1 MSGKPSYNISV
12 PALRL
17 SILFSVVLAALAFYL
32 YFSWS
37 KVDSVA
43 QVQSAPLLIQAQAL
57 NQTIELDIQT
67 LQYCL
72 KANNCSVS
80 DLNLSTLKSE
90 IDEFRSL
97 ASLNK
102 TEFSLVGATEYT
114 QLELAINRFSDSTK
128 TRSDV
133 LDLYLSLTNNYLQM
147 DDNYRTMFN
156 NHASDLMSEKNEFFI
171 WLFMVV
177 VILAVITVLSNS
189 VAMLKQKKSS
199 SNEREIDYEFD
210 ALYQELK
217 QLDLQRLE
225 ELLNEVSINP
235 KQRQI
240 YSHLKLIFS
249 KLEDQKRN
257 NDLYKQLYALIGY
270 EIRGITN
277 TINGGVQ
284 YLVQETDE
292 NGVLMA
298 KDITS
303 ACSTL
308 SELAENY
315 NRLISQGTESK
326 SKEFSLLS
334 VLSEL
339 MIHISAKVQRNEGQ
353 LDCFISD
360 NLPNRVEGQS
370 TSLFWILFLQLSNA
384 IQLKSNKKLFV
395 TIESGAASDMEN
407 TRVTINLNFLS
418 TLDVSVAKLNKLHW
432 SDHKH
437 HTANTD
443 DLAKSVL
450 KDYGYYESHWF
461 QSGTQERFQI
471 ELDLK
476 AKNFHTEKTRFDGK
490 RLLLCAN
497 TQVRIDVM
505 KKMLSNLGLD
515 ITEIRTANELF
526 SAAKT
531 FGEYDAIMLTDT
543 FEPNKLPS
551 LSKTV
556 KSQLKNHPNTKLL
569 LSVTNTQHAQ
579 ECHSFVDKIINSP
592 AIPYEFIP
600 NLLTIMEAEAS
611 EEQME
616 NSSFLIV
623 EDDRVQQILLKRILT
638 KQEYEPDTVG
648 DGADAVEHFMNK
660 RSDIIFMDC
669 IMPGM
674 GGIEATKRIRQFE
687 QENEKN
693 PCTIIGA
700 TALTSSNEHQACIE
714 AGMDYVISKPYKSDQ
729 IIKVINKYVAVQKL
743 N

>member
-17 SILFSVVLAALAFYL
+17 SILFSVVLTALAFYL

-37 KVDSVA
+37 KIDSVA
-43 QVQSAPLLIQAQAL
+43 QVQSAPLLIKAQEL

-67 LQYCL
+67 LQRCL
-72 KANNCSVS
+72 RTNNCSS
-80 DLNLSTLKSE
+80 NDLKLSTLKSE

-114 QLELAINRFSDSTK
+114 QMELAINRFVDSSK
-128 TRSDV
+128 TRNDM
-133 LDLYLSLTNNYLQM
+133 LDSYLSLTNSYLKM
-147 DDNYRTMFN
+147 DDNYRNMFN
-156 NHASDLMSEKNEFFI
+156 KHASDLMSEKNKFFV
-171 WLFMVV
+171 WLFMIA
-177 VILAVITVLSNS
+177 VILAVIIVISNS
-189 VAMLKQKKSS
+189 AAMLKLKKSS
-199 SNEREIDYEFD
+199 SNEREIDCEFD

-217 QLDLQRLE
+217 QLDLKRLE

-240 YSHLKLIFS
+240 YSHLKLVFS

-292 NGVLMA
+292 SGVLMA

-303 ACSTL
+303 ASNTL

-315 NRLISQGTESK
+315 NRLISQGSESK

-339 MIHISAKVQRNEGQ
+339 MIHISAKVQRNESQ
-353 LDCFISD
+353 LDCLISD

-384 IQLKSNKKLFV
+384 IQLKANKKLFV
-395 TIESGAASDMEN
+395 TIESGAASNMEN

-418 TLDVSVAKLNKLHW
+418 TLDVFVAKLNTLHW
-432 SDHKH
+432 SAHKDH
-437 HTANTD
+437 TTSTD
-443 DLAKSVL
+443 DLAKSIL
-450 KDYGYYESHWF
+450 KDYGYYESRWF

-476 AKNFHTEKTRFDGK
+476 AKSFHTEKTRFDGK
-490 RLLLCAN
+490 RLMLCAN
-497 TQVRIDVM
+497 TQIRIDVM
-505 KKMLSNLGLD
+505 RKMLSNLGLD

-526 SAAKT
+526 SAANS

-543 FEPNKLPS
+543 FEPNKLSS
-551 LSKTV
+551 LCKTV

-600 NLLTIMEAEAS
+600 NLLSIMEAEAS
-611 EEQME
+611 EGQME

-648 DGADAVEHFMNK
+648 DGADAVKHFMNQ

-674 GGIEATKRIRQFE
+674 GGIEATQRIRQFE
-687 QENEKN
+687 KN
-693 PCTIIGA
+693 KERKPCTIIGA